1 MSEAHGG
8 CQVSAAAKEHE
19 QPQQS
24 GGGQRG
30 TRICG
35 YLTVYMALTLS
46 VTLPLIFVL
55 IRGTRLGAARMQLE
69 SIAHISQNA
78 VLSEFHI
85 ALHERYD
92 LFAVDTSYGGGS
104 GVLANTEQH
113 LRSYVEQNAAC
124 GGTVVFGTPVNPA
137 GVRISSMTLPEARYL
152 CDNNAQA
159 VREQV
164 YAYMTADPAG
174 SIFGEVLAGIDQW
187 KGLEIS
193 GGEWQTRTQESE
205 ETLLRT
211 LREKREDVQSDVE
224 QKDNNQEYV
233 TQTEREAASDV
244 PSEAEEMVQN
254 TQSFQ
259 FLPILHQVLGEDA
272 ELSEQTVEEGQLL
285 SKREVWLGS
294 GLKASNTHDY
304 PRANELMFDAY
315 IMEKTGR
322 YTAMLEDGKLKY
334 QTEYILCGK
343 SSDKENLEKVAE
355 RLLLIREAV
364 NCPCL
369 FSDEG
374 RMSQIHTVAAIVSL
388 IMLNPDLEEVL
399 ADAIALAWS
408 YLESVQDVHS
418 LLIGR
423 KVPVVKTPEN
433 WQTDLFD
440 LLSPGAAIRDRGGD
454 EGLSYEEYLAGL
466 LYIEGSTTKT
476 KRTMDIM
483 ELDIRE
489 ITQDPDFALDRC
501 LDTILTEISAEA
513 IGTEFSFSGTA
524 GYD

>member
-1 MSEAHGG
+1 MRRASEAHGG
-8 CQVSAAAKEHE
+8 CHAGAAAERHA
-19 QPQQS
+19 QPQEC
-24 GGGQRG
+24 GGRQCGALLR
-30 TRICG
+30 G

-113 LRSYVEQNAAC
+113 LRSYVEQNAAR

-137 GVRISSMTLPEARYL
+137 GVRISSVTLPEARYL

-174 SIFGEVLAGIDQW
+174 SIFGEALAGIDQW

-272 ELSEQTVEEGQLL
+272 
-285 SKREVWLGS
+285 GS
-294 GLKASNTHDY
+294 SC
-304 PRANELMFDAY
+304 
-315 IMEKTGR
+315 GR
-322 YTAMLEDGKLKY
+322 
-334 QTEYILCGK
+334 
-343 SSDKENLEKVAE
+343 
-355 RLLLIREAV
+355 
-364 NCPCL
+364 
-369 FSDEG
+369 
-374 RMSQIHTVAAIVSL
+374 
-388 IMLNPDLEEVL
+388 
-399 ADAIALAWS
+399 
-408 YLESVQDVHS
+408 
-418 LLIGR
+418 
-423 KVPVVKTPEN
+423 
-433 WQTDLFD
+433 
-440 LLSPGAAIRDRGGD
+440 
-454 EGLSYEEYLAGL
+454 
-466 LYIEGSTTKT
+466 
-476 KRTMDIM
+476 
-483 ELDIRE
+483 
-489 ITQDPDFALDRC
+489 
-501 LDTILTEISAEA
+501 
-513 IGTEFSFSGTA
+513 
-524 GYD
+524 